1 MQFKSPF
8 LQELQDRGFIYQ
20 GTDLE
25 SLDALTIKESITL
38 YIGYDAT
45 AASLHV
51 GNLMTIMLMR
61 IAQRHGH
68 KPIVLMG
75 GATTKVADPSGKDKT
90 RPPLDETKIQ
100 QNIETI
106 RGVFEKYLDFKAG
119 KNVATM
125 VDNND
130 WLADLK
136 YMDFLAEYGAM
147 FSINRMLTFESIKQ
161 RLERE
166 QSLSFLEFNYMVL
179 QGYDFLEL
187 YKKHNC
193 VLQMGGSDQWGNILN
208 GVELIHKAL
217 GKKSYG
223 LTCPLITTASGAK
236 MGKSSA
242 GAVWLN
248 GDNLAPS
255 EFFTYWRSVEDP
267 DVVRFMKLYTDIPVN
282 EINELAN
289 NLDINALKERLA
301 FEVTKLAHGEEAAK
315 GAELNNSDSIEDIKN
330 TEDREDGANLKT
342 AIENIDINLNEELPE
357 EFLRELYRHVRASSK
372 SLNMNLSLP
381 LGALRPTETLLFLN
395 LHIVPSNLTLSDF
408 EKGVPAFKI
417 LAEAGLVES
426 GGEGRRLIEQKGVKF
441 NNQLIDD
448 PMKIISQNTLIT
460 IPRMQNVLPT
470 DDRPEVHEHYALLVS
485 IGKKRFYFLRILKA

>member
-1 MQFKSPF
+1 MHFKSPF

-25 SLDALTIKESITL
+25 SLDALTARESITL

-90 RPPLDETKIQ
+90 RPALEEAKIQ
-100 QNIETI
+100 ENIKTI

-119 KNVATM
+119 KNAATM

-130 WLADLK
+130 WLANIK
-136 YMDFLAEYGAM
+136 YMDFLAEYGSM
-147 FSINRMLTFESIKQ
+147 FSINRMLTFESVKQ
-161 RLERE
+161 RLDRE

-248 GDNLAPS
+248 GDSLAP
-255 EFFTYWRSVEDP
+255 FDFWQYWRNTEDA
-267 DVVRFMKLYTDIPVN
+267 DVIKFLKLYADIPVA
-282 EINELAN
+282 EIDARAGEDINQLKILLAN
-289 NLDINALKERLA
+289 KTTLLAHGPEALESIQKTISGVLGDDA
-301 FEVTKLAHGEEAAK
+301 PLFEVTGQDASGNA
-315 GAELNNSDSIEDIKN
+315 I
-330 TEDREDGANLKT
+330 LKT
-342 AIENIDINLNEELPE
+342 GLPIKTIARNVFESGIAAYAFLLN
-357 EFLRELYRHVRASSK
+357 
-372 SLNMNLSLP
+372 
-381 LGALRPTETLLFLN
+381 
-395 LHIVPSNLTLSDF
+395 
-408 EKGVPAFKI
+408 
-417 LAEAGLVES
+417 AGLTES
-426 GGEGRRLIEQKGVKF
+426 GGEARRSIRERSVKI
-441 NNQLIDD
+441 NG
-448 PMKIISQNTLIT
+448 TLVADENW
-460 IPRMQNVLPT
+460 NVA
-470 DDRPEVHEHYALLVS
+470 EHFKVEEPWVLHVS
-485 IGKKRFYFLRILKA
+485 IGKKRHYLIQLMND

>member
-1 MQFKSPF
+1 MTYKSPF
-8 LQELQDRGFIYQ
+8 LQELDSRGFIYQ

-25 SLDALTIKESITL
+25 SLDALTAKESITL

-90 RPPLDETKIQ
+90 RPPLAESQIQ
-100 QNIETI
+100 QNIKTI

-119 KNVATM
+119 KNEATM

-130 WLADLK
+130 WLGDIK
-136 YMDFLAEYGAM
+136 YMDFLAEYGSM
-147 FSINRMLTFESIKQ
+147 FSINRMLTFESVKQ
-161 RLERE
+161 RLDRE

-248 GDNLAPS
+248 GDMKSPTD
-255 EFFTYWRSVEDP
+255 FFNYWRSVEDA
-267 DVVRFMKLYTDIPVN
+267 DAVRFLKLYTDIPVD
-282 EINELAN
+282 EIEAMAK
-289 NLDINALKERLA
+289 NLDINQLKDRLA
-301 FEVTKLAHGEEAAK
+301 QEVTKLAHGEVAGKANNAKLAEAIQ
-315 GAELNNSDSIEDIKN
+315 NYVPTQDQ
-330 TEDREDGANLKT
+330 
-342 AIENIDINLNEELPE
+342 ELPE
-357 EFLRELYRHVRASSK
+357 EFMIELYREVRATP
-372 SLNMNLSLP
+372 NINI
-381 LGALRPTETLLFLN
+381 PTKTLLFLN
-395 LHIVPSNLTLSDF
+395 LHILPSNLTHNDF
-408 EKGVPAFKI
+408 EKGVPAFKV
-417 LAEAGLVES
+417 LAEAKLVES
-426 GGEGRRLIEQKGVKF
+426 GGEARRLIEQKGVKF

-448 PMKIISQNTLIT
+448 PMRIIPQDMLIR
-460 IPRMQNVLPT
+460 IPRMQNPT
-470 DDRPEVHEHYALLVS
+470 DDSPEVDEHYALLVS
-485 IGKKRFYFLRILKA
+485 IGKKRFYFLRILNA